1 MVEQQD
7 ITDLQVNIMPED
19 VQAAMQASP
28 LVALQVQN
36 RALTRKIRELYAELA
51 KVKAAYVELVIPEPE
66 VIKEA
71 SNASSGG

>member
-28 LVALQVQN
+28 LMALQVQN

-51 KVKAAYVELVIPEPE
+51 KVKAAYVELAIPESE
-66 VIKEA
+66 VTKEA
-71 SNASSGG
+71 SNADSRT